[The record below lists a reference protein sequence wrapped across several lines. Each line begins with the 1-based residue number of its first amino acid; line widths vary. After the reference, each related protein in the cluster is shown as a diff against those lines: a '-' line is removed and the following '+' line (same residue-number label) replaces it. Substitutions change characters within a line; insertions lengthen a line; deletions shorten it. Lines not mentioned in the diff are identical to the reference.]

1 MYRVTTPKSTFKM
14 PLDSSDCSI
23 IQVTFRQ
30 GKHKLVKEYDGTLP
44 SGMTLDNDKVII
56 ILTQEETKDFDYG
69 DAYVQLRALTDG
81 GEAYASES
89 FHLIVEDVENDTV
102 LGGTP

>member
-1 MYRVTTPKSTFKM
+1 M
-14 PLDSSDCSI
+14 PLDSSDCNI

-30 GKHKLVKEYDGTLP
+30 GKHKLIKTYNGTLP
-44 SGMTLDNDKVII
+44 SGMTLDGDKVIV

-81 GEAYASES
+81 AEAYASES
-89 FHLIVEDVENDTV
+89 FHLMVKDVEDDTV
-102 LGGTP
+102 LGGLS